1 MRFYGEMV
9 SEPCGSDLCRFVFAP
24 GKGGGI
30 MSGILLALS
39 LSLSLSL
46 SSVLLMCCQVVLLLC
61 VANVFLAGILLALSI
76 SFMCC

>member
-1 MRFYGEMV
+1 MEKWFPSRAARTCV
-9 SEPCGSDLCRFVFAP
+9 ASSL
-24 GKGGGI
+24 
-30 MSGILLALS
+30 LLAMEEASCQVYSWLS

>member
-24 GKGGGI
+24 GNGGGI
-30 MSGILLALS
+30 MSGILLA

>member
-46 SSVLLMCCQVVLLLC
+46 IC
-61 VANVFLAGILLALSI
+61 VANVLPGSTTV
-76 SFMCC
+76 MCC